1 MLRCAVACALFLGL
15 SALPALS
22 ADAPHAG
29 TSCKDQVAA
38 AFAKQRS
45 SPSFSMVAHLKGE
58 TGPVEITV
66 DYIAPD
72 RMRQRI
78 VAPNQEALE
87 TVLVGTR
94 AWSRQG
100 PNWEELMPAIA
111 QTIIAQVREA
121 VVDPPKEVSEFE
133 CLDKVTVDGKE
144 YLGYRSVERNAASSA
159 GASPAATVRRTVY
172 VDPAT
177 GLPVVNLVAEETP
190 GAVPVFKGV
199 YSYPTDLVIEGYPGA
214 PLAKVR

>member
-1 MLRCAVACALFLGL
+1 MLRYAAACALFLSL

-22 ADAPHAG
+22 ADAPKADA
-29 TSCKDQVAA
+29 SCKDQVTA

-45 SPSFSMVAHLKGE
+45 APAFSMVAQL
-58 TGPVEITV
+58 TSANGPAEISV

-72 RMRQRI
+72 RMRQKI
-78 VAPNQEALE
+78 SAPGQDAVE

-121 VVDPPKEVSEFE
+121 VVDPPKMVSEFD
-133 CLDKVTVDGKE
+133 CLGKVTVDGKE
-144 YLGYRSVERNAASSA
+144 YLGYRSVERNAPPPGAGP
-159 GASPAATVRRTVY
+159 GASVRRTIY

-177 GLPVVNLVAEETP
+177 GLPTENVVADEAP
-190 GAVPVFKGV
+190 GAVPAFRGI
-199 YSYPTDLVIEGYPGA
+199 YTYPTDLVIEGYPGA

>member
-1 MLRCAVACALFLGL
+1 MLRCAVACVLFLGL

-22 ADAPHAG
+22 AD

-38 AFAKQRS
+38 AFTKQRT
-45 SPSFSMVAHLKGE
+45 SPAFRMVAQLKGE

-66 DYIAPD
+66 EYIAPD

-78 VAPNQEALE
+78 VAPSQEALE

-121 VVDPPKEVSEFE
+121 VVDPPKDVSQFE
-133 CLDKVTVDGKE
+133 CLGKVTVEGKE
-144 YLGYRSVERNAASSA
+144 YLDYRSVDGNAAA
-159 GASPAATVRRTVY
+159 PQGASSSPPVRRTVY
-172 VDPAT
+172 VDPQT
-177 GLPVVNLVAEETP
+177 GLPAVNIVSEESP

-199 YSYPTDLVIEGYPGA
+199 YSYPTDIVIEGFPGA